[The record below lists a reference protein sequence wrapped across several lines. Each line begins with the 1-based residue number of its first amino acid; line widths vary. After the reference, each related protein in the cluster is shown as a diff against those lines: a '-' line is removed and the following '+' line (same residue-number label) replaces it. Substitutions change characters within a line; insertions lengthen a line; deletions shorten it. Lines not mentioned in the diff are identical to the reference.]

1 MIAII
6 DYGMGNLASVEK
18 ALSYINAKCIIT
30 SDHEL
35 ISEASIIILPGV
47 GSFSQGMANLKDKG
61 LDILLTKLVKVEKK
75 PFVGICLGLQ
85 LIFEFGFEPA
95 FCKGLSWIEGKVIK
109 IEDNNLRVPHMGW
122 NNITSKN
129 SKYLNDFNGCDFYFI
144 HSFHVVPANSSL
156 IAATVN
162 YGSDIVAAV
171 ENENI
176 FAMQFHPEKS
186 QASGLKLL
194 KSFIEKNA

>member
-18 ALSYINAKCIIT
+18 ALSHINAKCIIT

-61 LDILLTKLVKVEKK
+61 LDILLTKLVKGEKK

-85 LIFEFGFEPA
+85 LIFEFGIEPV